1 MKYLLLLVFAI
12 LAQGT
17 YAQEIQAVSAS
28 ASASATITRPLG
40 MQYNPTSGRI
50 QTQGNDSSL
59 YDLHVRVPDTL
70 TNIITHKR
78 YAVICTLQDSV
89 YKTYPSFGG
98 MNSKFVIETRVPN
111 GIYQNDL
118 NKDTVFVTVHYY

>member
-1 MKYLLLLVFAI
+1 MKHLIILLFI
-12 LAQGT
+12 ISQGT
-17 YAQEIQAVSAS
+17 YAQEIQVATAS
-28 ASASATITRPLG
+28 SSVSATITRPLG
-40 MQYNPTSGRI
+40 MQYNPASGRI

-70 TNIITHKR
+70 TNIITRKR

-89 YKTYPSFGG
+89 CKTYPSFGG
-98 MNSKFVIETRVPN
+98 MNSKFVIETIVPP
-111 GIYQNDL
+111 GIYRNDL